1 MRDLEVGDTVMLKS
15 GGPRMT
21 VSRILN
27 RGRVRCDWFDG
38 QEPKFRTFDPD
49 TLERVEDRG

>member
-49 TLERVEDRG
+49 TLERVEDHG